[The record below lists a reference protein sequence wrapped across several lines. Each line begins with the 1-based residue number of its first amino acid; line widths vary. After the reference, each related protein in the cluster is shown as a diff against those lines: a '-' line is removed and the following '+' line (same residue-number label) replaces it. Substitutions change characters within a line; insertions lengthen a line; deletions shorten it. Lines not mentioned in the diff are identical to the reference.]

1 MTEPIMCYIAPGKK
15 INLAQPDLS
24 DVSIGDIAYAL
35 ANQTRYNG
43 ALGFYSVARH
53 SIEVVDELLDFRGAD
68 PQVPLA
74 GLLHDAH
81 EAFIGDIT
89 RPVKQL
95 LGPTCEERIRSV
107 CAALDRAIER
117 RFGLPEYALCDPDV
131 LRADESVLEQELRC
145 ARQGQALR
153 SRPQWDREDFLAT
166 YLRLRG
172 VK

>member
-53 SIEVVDELLDFRGAD
+53 SVAVAERLWREPDEVRI
-68 PQVPLA
+68 A

-81 EAFIGDIT
+81 EAFLGDIT

-95 LGPTCEERIRSV
+95 LGPACEERIRSV
-107 CAALDRAIER
+107 CADLDRVIER
-117 RFGLPEYALCDPDV
+117 RFGLPAYALCDPDV